1 MKKFK
6 THKKINFI
14 SILFFLVLFIFGR
27 YLYINLKLVDDEK
40 MFIDLIS
47 RDSSYANLYKINS
60 NSFIK
65 KLLTNVLKIDIENP
79 LNMIKQKFIYNK
91 PITVS
96 KNIKSKD
103 PVVYIYNT
111 HQKEEYSDKYI
122 SDYNIKP
129 GVYMASF
136 ILEKKLEEYGIE
148 TLVEESDMYKHM
160 DQHNFSNPYY
170 SSQQIV
176 AHTLKEY
183 PNLKLIIDLHR
194 DSPSKSYTT
203 TIINNKSY
211 AKTMFVQ
218 GVNYEDYKK
227 NRKIVEILDEKL
239 NKYYNGLSRGIYD
252 KNDDFNQYINN
263 NMILIEVGGY
273 QNTIDEVS
281 NSLDAIALVIKE
293 YIEEYT
299 N

>member
-1 MKKFK
+1 MKRFK
-6 THKKINFI
+6 THKKIN
-14 SILFFLVLFIFGR
+14 ILSLFVLIALFLFGR
-27 YLYINLKLVDDEK
+27 YLYINLNIVDDEK
-40 MFIDLIS
+40 MFIDLIA
-47 RDSSYANLYKINS
+47 RDSSYANLYKINET
-60 NSFIK
+60 NFINKFIK
-65 KLLTNVLKIDIENP
+65 NFLKIDFNNP
-79 LNMIKQKFIYNK
+79 LNMIKNKFIYNK
-91 PITVS
+91 TTTVS
-96 KNIKSKD
+96 KEMNQD
-103 PVVYIYNT
+103 PIVYIYNT

-122 SDYNIKP
+122 SDYNINP

-160 DQHNFSNPYY
+160 EQHNFTNPYY
-170 SSQQIV
+170 SSQQLV
-176 AHTLKEY
+176 AHAIKEY

-194 DSPSKSYTT
+194 DSPTKSYTT
-203 TIINNKSY
+203 VTINNKNY

-218 GVNYEDYKK
+218 GINYEDYKI
-227 NRKIVEILDEKL
+227 NRKIVEILDDKL
-239 NKYYNGLSRGIYD
+239 NKYYKGLSKGIYE

-281 NSLDAIALVIKE
+281 NSLDALALVIKE